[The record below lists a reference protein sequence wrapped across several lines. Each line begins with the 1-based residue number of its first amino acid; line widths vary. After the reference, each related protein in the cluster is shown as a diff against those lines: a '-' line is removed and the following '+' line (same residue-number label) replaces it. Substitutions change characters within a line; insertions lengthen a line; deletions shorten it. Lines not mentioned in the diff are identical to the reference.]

1 MADYIPEF
9 SQHIKETITIR
20 HLLTHTAGFRTES
33 GVDFYK
39 DLWHQIIDQICASPL
54 EQERTPGKKTG
65 YHFIWSWFILGEIA
79 QHINGH
85 PLSQIVP
92 EDICLPMNMQHT
104 YLGMTTTQ
112 IDTYDDR
119 IGHMHNAPEPH
130 NYLDTQEGATLCRP
144 GGGGKGPICE
154 LGKY

>member
-20 HLLTHTAGFRTES
+20 HLLTHTAGFRTVS

-54 EQERTPGKKTG
+54 EQDWTPGKKTG

-92 EDICLPMNMQHT
+92 EDICLPMNMHAHRQAHGALASALSAHT
-104 YLGMTTTQ
+104 AASSLNT
-112 IDTYDDR
+112 
-119 IGHMHNAPEPH
+119 P
-130 NYLDTQEGATLCRP
+130 
-144 GGGGKGPICE
+144 
-154 LGKY
+154 